1 MAGKSRQLVFEA
13 TAYIVGKKRIM
24 DAWAQ
29 LAPCFFFFFFQ
40 FRILFQVFVTH
51 SLQLFHLN

>member
-29 LAPCFFFFFFQ
+29 LAPCFFFSVQ
-40 FRILFQVFVTH
+40 DPVPGVCH
-51 SLQLFHLN
+51 S